1 MELEYINTSATLVI
15 FKMVQSINGYICQA
29 KQCNKYTCHIY
40 NKLLDFTLDCAKES
54 FNSNRVVRTKWRMS
68 KVRINDVFGGKVSN
82 LSVMAD

>member
-40 NKLLDFTLDCAKES
+40 NKLRWHFLSIRICFITNLLDVIC
-54 FNSNRVVRTKWRMS
+54 VTKDLGL
-68 KVRINDVFGGKVSN
+68 KAN
-82 LSVMAD
+82 